1 MGEETQVESS
11 EPSLI
16 CRSALPATLQGDSNK
31 MRRISR
37 HLWAATLVHAEG
49 AGLCLYIKG
58 EGKGQGCTMEE
69 SNIKVVL

>member
-1 MGEETQVESS
+1 MKNLKLESS

-16 CRSALPATLQGDSNK
+16 CRSALLAPLQGDSNN

-37 HLWAATLVHAEG
+37 HLWGATLLRAEG
-49 AGLCLYIKG
+49 EGLCLYIKV
-58 EGKGQGCTMEE
+58 EGKGQGCVMEE